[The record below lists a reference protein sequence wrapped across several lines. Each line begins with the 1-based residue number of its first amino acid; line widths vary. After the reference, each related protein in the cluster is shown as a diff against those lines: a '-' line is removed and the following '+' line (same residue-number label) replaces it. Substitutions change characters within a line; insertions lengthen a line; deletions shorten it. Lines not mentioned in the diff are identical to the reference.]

1 MLNKINIV
9 QIILLSVFIIGLF
22 ASFYYTD
29 VYFDVKENIVET
41 VCLSCIKMDPA
52 PSMSF
57 TFETKKG
64 SHPDFILD
72 NLTKGP
78 IFLAYRKTICD
89 GCDIMDPLVEEVF
102 NVDFGMD
109 DHEEYVD
116 FRGQK
121 IYFRHINVDTT
132 TEEFKKSY
140 TIYGGA
146 GVPMFVAITLA
157 EDNGFIKPYYRLE
170 YGTLGED
177 TDSGRKE
184 FLRYMMIEAIN
195 YYEQYSEEYNK
206 EIFEIII

>member
-1 MLNKINIV
+1 MLNKKNIT
-9 QIILLSVFIIGLF
+9 QIILLSVFIVGLF
-22 ASFYYTD
+22 TSYYFTD

-57 TFETKKG
+57 TFNTKNGKE
-64 SHPDFILD
+64 HPDFIID

-78 IFLAYRKTICD
+78 IFLAFRKTICD

-102 NVDFGMD
+102 NVEFGMD
-109 DHEEYVD
+109 DHEEYID
-116 FRGQK
+116 FDGQNIFFK
-121 IYFRHINVDTT
+121 HINVDTT
-132 TEEFKKSY
+132 KDEFKETY

-146 GVPMFVAITLA
+146 GVPMFVAITLG
-157 EDNGFIKPYYRLE
+157 EDDGVIRPYYRLE

-195 YYEQYSEEYNK
+195 NYEQYSDEYNR
-206 EIFEIII
+206 